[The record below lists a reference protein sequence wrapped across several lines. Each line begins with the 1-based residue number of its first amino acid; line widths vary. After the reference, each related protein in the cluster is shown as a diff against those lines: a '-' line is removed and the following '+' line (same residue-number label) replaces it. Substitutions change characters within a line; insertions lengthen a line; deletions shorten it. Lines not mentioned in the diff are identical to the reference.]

1 VTDSNSLDV
10 EVPERVDNPLWHL
23 VDRYARP
30 HSPRFLV
37 AALGTLLAQIP
48 GRVPALVVGV
58 ALDAI
63 LLADTPYTLPL
74 VPNGW
79 IPTGAEAQVAFT
91 AGLLAAAYLVD
102 GGLSWVAG
110 RVGGTARLRTLHD
123 VRVDTFDALVSHDLS
138 FFDRR
143 QTGDVMSVLNND
155 VSNLN
160 GFGNNAV
167 QGLRFVTQIVVA
179 FAFMATLHLRL
190 AALLI
195 VLPVA
200 LAVLGRWY
208 TARVEPIYDDVRE
221 SVGRINSRL
230 EDSIDGIATVKS
242 FAREDRE
249 REAVAS
255 ASREYRDRN
264 WSVIRLRL
272 LFNYASWSVA
282 SYSFIGLFALGA
294 YVALNGAPPVLGQG
308 LTAGTL
314 LTFLLYSK
322 SFYGPI
328 RQLMLDVLDSYE
340 NAKAS
345 SKRIVG
351 VLEGERPDADAGPD
365 LDVSEGRIEYDSVDF
380 AYEESDEQILTD
392 VSFRADPG
400 DLVGIV
406 GPTGAGKSTITKLLF
421 RFYDPDEGAIRIDD
435 TDISAVSRRSLR
447 EHLGYV
453 SQDPFL
459 FYGTVKQNIA
469 YGAREG
475 DHREPSDRVSG
486 GAANSETRPEGAS
499 RSERAA
505 TSGSREAERSE
516 ASENEWGVHGAKR
529 PASRETDGREDS
541 AVAEIDEEALAA
553 AGIDQSDIE
562 RAARLAGAHDF
573 VTDLEDGYD
582 TQVGERGESLSGGQ
596 RQRIAIARAL
606 LREPEILV
614 LDEATSHVDNETER
628 QIQESIDAVAGERTT
643 LAIAHRLSTVRN
655 ADRILVVDDG
665 EVVERG
671 THEELVARDGL
682 YADLWRVQVGDIDAV
697 SDDFLARAAGR
708 DPDEADTADRP
719 SERID
724 GVSR

>member
-1 VTDSNSLDV
+1 MTDSNSLDV
-10 EVPERVDNPLWHL
+10 EVPERVGNPLWNL

-30 HSPRFLV
+30 HSFRFAV

-74 VPNGW
+74 VPNEW
-79 IPTGAEAQVAFT
+79 IPTGTEEQVVFT
-91 AGLLAAAYLVD
+91 AGLLAAAYLID
-102 GGLSWVAG
+102 GGLSWIAG

-123 VRVDTFDALVSHDLS
+123 IRVDTFEALVSHDLS
-138 FFDRR
+138 FFDQR

-167 QGLRFVTQIVVA
+167 QGLRFITQILVA

-190 AALLI
+190 AALLV
-195 VLPVA
+195 VLPVGLA
-200 LAVLGRWY
+200 LLGHWY
-208 TARVEPIYDDVRE
+208 TTRVEPIYDEVRE
-221 SVGRINSRL
+221 SVGRINARL

-249 REAVAS
+249 REAVAA

-272 LFNYASWSVA
+272 LFNYASWSVT

-294 YVALNGAPPVLGQG
+294 YTALNGAPPILGG
-308 LTAGTL
+308 SLTAGTL

-365 LDVSEGRIEYDSVDF
+365 LAVPEGRIDYEAVDF
-380 AYEESDEQILTD
+380 AYEASDERILTE
-392 VSFRADPG
+392 VNFTAEPG
-400 DLVGIV
+400 ELVGIV

-421 RFYDPDEGAIRIDD
+421 RFYDPDDGAVRIDG
-435 TDISAVSRRSLR
+435 TDVSEVSRRSLR

-459 FYGTVKQNIA
+459 FYGTVEQNIA
-469 YGAREG
+469 YGARE
-475 DHREPSDRVSG
+475 
-486 GAANSETRPEGAS
+486 
-499 RSERAA
+499 
-505 TSGSREAERSE
+505 SGSRADTVAE
-516 ASENEWGVHGAKR
+516 
-529 PASRETDGREDS
+529 SRADG
-541 AVAEIDEEALAA
+541 AVAEIDDAALAA
-553 AGIDQSDIE
+553 AGIDRSDIE
-562 RAARLAGAHDF
+562 RAATLAGAHDF
-573 VTDLEDGYD
+573 VTDLEEGYD

-606 LREPEILV
+606 LRDPEILV

-628 QIQESIDAVAGERTT
+628 QIQESIDALSGERTT

-655 ADRILVVDDG
+655 ADRVLVVDDG
-665 EVVERG
+665 EIVERG
-671 THEELVARDGL
+671 THEELVERDGL
-682 YADLWRVQVGDIDAV
+682 YADLWRVQVGDIESV
-697 SDDFLARAAGR
+697 SAAFLARAAGR
-708 DPDEADTADRP
+708 DPEEGDAAERP

>member
-1 VTDSNSLDV
+1 MTDSNSLDV
-10 EVPERVDNPLWHL
+10 EVPERVGNPLWHL

-30 HSPRFLV
+30 HSLRFLV

-74 VPNGW
+74 VPRSA
-79 IPTGAEAQVAFT
+79 IPTGTEEQVVFT
-91 AGLLAAAYLVD
+91 AGLLAAAYLID
-102 GGLSWVAG
+102 GGLSWIAG

-123 VRVDTFDALVSHDLS
+123 IRVDTFDALVSHDLV

-190 AALLI
+190 AALLL

-208 TARVEPIYDDVRE
+208 TTRVEPIYDDVRE

-249 REAVAS
+249 RDAVAA

-272 LFNYASWSVA
+272 AFNLSSWSVSA
-282 SYSFIGLFALGA
+282 FSFIGLFAIGA
-294 YVALNGAPPVLGQG
+294 YINLNGAPPILGES

-322 SFYGPI
+322 SFYGPV

-340 NAKAS
+340 NALAS
-345 SKRIVG
+345 SKRVVA
-351 VLEGERPDADAGPD
+351 VLETDREADERGADLAVSAGRVEYD
-365 LDVSEGRIEYDSVDF
+365 DVSFSYEG
-380 AYEESDEQILTD
+380 SDEQQLTD
-392 VSFRADPG
+392 VSFAAEPG
-400 DLVGIV
+400 SLVGVV

-421 RFYDPDEGAIRIDD
+421 RFYEADEGAVRVDGQD
-435 TDISAVSRRSLR
+435 VTEVSPRSLR

-459 FYGTVKQNIA
+459 FYGTIRENIGYA
-469 YGAREG
+469 SE
-475 DHREPSDRVSG
+475 DPSD
-486 GAANSETRPEGAS
+486 
-499 RSERAA
+499 
-505 TSGSREAERSE
+505 
-516 ASENEWGVHGAKR
+516 
-529 PASRETDGREDS
+529 
-541 AVAEIDEEALAA
+541 EE
-553 AGIDQSDIE
+553 IE
-562 RAARLAGAHDF
+562 RAAKLAGAHEF
-573 VTDLEDGYD
+573 VAELDDGYD

-596 RQRIAIARAL
+596 RQRVAIARAL

-628 QIQESIDAVAGERTT
+628 QIQESIDDLAGERTT

-655 ADRILVVDDG
+655 ADTIVVVDDG
-665 EVVERG
+665 RVVEQG
-671 THEELVARDGL
+671 SHDELLDRDGL
-682 YADLWRVQVGDIDAV
+682 YADLWKVQVGETDAV
-697 SDDFLARAAGR
+697 SEAFLRRARG
-708 DPDEADTADRP
+708 DERP
-719 SERID
+719 SERIASSVD
-724 GVSR
+724 EEVSR

>member
-1 VTDSNSLDV
+1 MTDSHTLDV
-10 EVPERVDNPLWHL
+10 EPPERVGNPLWHL
-23 VDRYARP
+23 VQRYARP
-30 HSPRFLV
+30 HSLRYAV
-37 AALGTLLAQIP
+37 AALGTLLAQVP

-63 LLADTPYTLPL
+63 LLSSTPYRLPL

-79 IPTGAEAQVAFT
+79 IPTDTGAQVLFT
-91 AGLLAAAYLVD
+91 AGLLVGAYLLD
-102 GGLSWVAG
+102 GGLSWIAG

-123 VRVDTFDALVSHDLS
+123 IRVDTFDAVVSHDLS
-138 FFDRR
+138 FFDSR

-160 GFGNNAV
+160 GFGNNAI
-167 QGLRFVTQIVVA
+167 QGLRFITQIAVA
-179 FAFMATLHLRL
+179 FAFMAMLHLRL
-190 AALLI
+190 AALLL
-195 VLPVA
+195 VLPVGLA
-200 LAVLGRWY
+200 LLGRWY
-208 TARVEPIYDDVRE
+208 TTRVEPVYDDVRE

-249 REAVAS
+249 RDAVAA

-272 LFNYASWSVA
+272 AFNFSSWSVA
-282 SYSFIGLFALGA
+282 SFSFIGLFALGA
-294 YVALNGAPPVLGQG
+294 YISLNGAPPILGES

-340 NAKAS
+340 NALAS

-365 LDVSEGRIEYDSVDF
+365 LAVPEGNVEYDSVGF
-380 AYEESDEQILTD
+380 AYEGSDEILTD
-392 VSFRADPG
+392 VSFTAEPG
-400 DLVGIV
+400 SLVGVV

-421 RFYDPDEGAIRIDD
+421 RFYDPDAGEIRIDG
-435 TDISAVSRRSLR
+435 TDISEVSRRSLR

-459 FYGTVKQNIA
+459 FYGTVRQNIA
-469 YGAREG
+469 YGVREVAR
-475 DHREPSDRVSG
+475 R
-486 GAANSETRPEGAS
+486 
-499 RSERAA
+499 
-505 TSGSREAERSE
+505 E
-516 ASENEWGVHGAKR
+516 ASEREAARLETGGELEAEGGLEAGSR
-529 PASRETDGREDS
+529 PEADARPEAEDGLEADARPETGDRLETGDRHERDES
-541 AVAEIDEEALAA
+541 PVAEIDEAAMDA
-553 AGIDQSDIE
+553 AGVDQTDIE
-562 RAARLAGAHDF
+562 RAAKLAGAHDF
-573 VTDLEDGYD
+573 VTDLAEGYD
-582 TQVGERGESLSGGQ
+582 TQVGERGASLSGGQ

-606 LREPEILV
+606 LRDPAILV

-628 QIQESIDAVAGERTT
+628 QIQESIDALSGERTT
-643 LAIAHRLSTVRN
+643 IAIAHRLSTVRN

-665 EVVERG
+665 EIIERG
-671 THEELVARDGL
+671 THEQLLESDGL

-697 SDDFLARAAGR
+697 SEAFLARAAGGDSGA
-708 DPDEADTADRP
+708 DPRP

-724 GVSR
+724 GVGR

>member
-10 EVPERVDNPLWHL
+10 EVPERVGNPLWHL

-30 HSPRFLV
+30 HSLRFLV

-74 VPNGW
+74 VPRSA
-79 IPTGAEAQVAFT
+79 IPTGTEEQVVFT
-91 AGLLAAAYLVD
+91 AGLLAAAYLID
-102 GGLSWVAG
+102 GGLSWIAG

-123 VRVDTFDALVSHDLS
+123 IRVDTFDALVSHDLV

-190 AALLI
+190 AALLL

-208 TARVEPIYDDVRE
+208 TTRVEPIYDDVRE

-249 REAVAS
+249 RDAVAA

-264 WSVIRLRL
+264 WSAIRLRL

-294 YVALNGAPPVLGQG
+294 YIALNGAPPVLGQS

-351 VLEGERPDADAGPD
+351 VLEGERPDASAGPD
-365 LDVSEGRIEYDSVDF
+365 LAVPESRIQYDGVDF
-380 AYEESDEQILTD
+380 DYAESDERILTD
-392 VSFRADPG
+392 VTFTAEPG
-400 DLVGIV
+400 ELVGIV

-421 RFYDPDEGAIRIDD
+421 RFYDPDDGTVRIDG
-435 TDISAVSRRSLR
+435 TDISEVSRRSLR

-459 FYGTVKQNIA
+459 FYGTVRQNIA
-469 YGAREG
+469 YGAREV
-475 DHREPSDRVSG
+475 DR
-486 GAANSETRPEGAS
+486 S
-499 RSERAA
+499 RSNDTAD
-505 TSGSREAERSE
+505 S
-516 ASENEWGVHGAKR
+516 
-529 PASRETDGREDS
+529 REDS
-541 AVAEIDEEALAA
+541 AVAEIDEKALDAA
-553 AGIDQSDIE
+553 DIDQSDIE
-562 RAARLAGAHDF
+562 RAARLAGAHEF
-573 VTDLEDGYD
+573 VTDLEEGYD

-606 LREPEILV
+606 LRDPAILV

-628 QIQESIDAVAGERTT
+628 QIQESIASLSGERTT

-665 EVVERG
+665 EIVERG
-671 THEELVARDGL
+671 THEDLVDRDGL

-697 SDDFLARAAGR
+697 SEAFLARAAGR
-708 DPDEADTADRP
+708 DPDEAGAPERP